1 LEDTTVPID
10 IREIEPDSKC
20 RIVVIGVGGAG
31 NNAVNRMVDE
41 SMGGVEF
48 IGVNTD
54 KQALDLCKAPK
65 RIQIGAKLTGGLGA
79 GSKPEIGEKAAQE
92 SEEDIRA
99 ALQGADMVI
108 VTCGMG
114 GGTGTGAAPFIAK
127 ISKEMDILT
136 LAVVSKPFNW
146 EGNVRKNNAKLGI
159 EKLSEGVDTMICIPN
174 YKLGEIIGDKR
185 APIEESLKKADEVL
199 QQAVR
204 GITDLITEN
213 ALINVD
219 FADIKTAMKDH
230 GVAHIG
236 IGIASGDNRAEEA
249 VKLAIES
256 PLLETRI
263 ESATDAIVC
272 VGGDITLYDLEVA
285 STYVQSLT
293 GENLNL
299 IPGAIPNPELSDTCV
314 VTVIAT
320 GLEAVPMDNAGIGRV
335 PVVNKP
341 RFVGSAQSMSSMNL
355 RPQMTSNLSQAQA
368 ALNQRP
374 PVSTNTG
381 TIPQVRPSVQPT
393 EIKIPD
399 FLNRNKDK

>member
-1 LEDTTVPID
+1 MD

>member
-1 LEDTTVPID
+1 MPID

>member
-1 LEDTTVPID
+1 MPID

-204 GITDLITEN
+204 GITDLITDN

>member
-1 LEDTTVPID
+1 MPID

-272 VGGDITLYDLEVA
+272 VGGDITLYDLEVE

>member
-1 LEDTTVPID
+1 MADLTYNQIAKIKVFGI
-10 IREIEPDSKC
+10 
-20 RIVVIGVGGAG
+20 GGAG
-31 NNAVNRMVDE
+31 SNAVNRMVQE
-41 SMGGVEF
+41 GVQGVEF
-48 IGVNTD
+48 YVANTD
-54 KQALDLCKAPK
+54 LQALDVSPVANK
-65 RIQIGAKLTGGLGA
+65 IQLGREGLGA
-79 GSKPEIGEKAAQE
+79 GGNPDNGRKAAVE
-92 SEEDIRA
+92 SEDAIRQA
-99 ALQGADMVI
+99 MENADMVFL
-108 VTCGMG
+108 TAGLG
-114 GGTGTGAAPFIAK
+114 GGTGTGASPLFAKIAK
-127 ISKEMDILT
+127 ELGCLT
-136 LAVVSKPFNW
+136 VGIVTKPFSF
-146 EGNVRKNNAKLGI
+146 EGKKRMIHAEQGLEQLKEYVDSLIIISNNKVLDVIGHIPFEDAFKEADNVLRQ
-159 EKLSEGVDTMICIPN
+159 GVQT
-174 YKLGEIIGDKR
+174 
-185 APIEESLKKADEVL
+185 
-199 QQAVR
+199 
-204 GITDLITEN
+204 ITDLI
-213 ALINVD
+213 AVPAMINLD

-320 GLEAVPMDNAGIGRV
+320 GLEAVPMDNTGINRV

-341 RFVGSAQSMSSMNL
+341 RFVGSAQTMSSMNL

-374 PVSTNTG
+374 PVSANTG

>member
-1 LEDTTVPID
+1 MPID

-320 GLEAVPMDNAGIGRV
+320 GLEAVPMDNTGINRV

-341 RFVGSAQSMSSMNL
+341 RFVGSAQTMSSMNL

>member
-1 LEDTTVPID
+1 MD

-146 EGNVRKNNAKLGI
+146 EGNVRKNNAKIGI
-159 EKLSEGVDTMICIPN
+159 EKLAEGVDTMICIPN

-199 QQAVR
+199 QQAVK

-230 GVAHIG
+230 GIAHIG
-236 IGIASGDNRAEEA
+236 IGVASGDNRAEEA

-293 GENLNL
+293 GESLNL

-320 GLEAVPMDNAGIGRV
+320 GLEAVPMDSAVNRI

-341 RFVGSAQSMSSMNL
+341 RFASAATMSSMNAH
-355 RPQMTSNLSQAQA
+355 PQMTSNLSQTQSIV
-368 ALNQRP
+368 NQRV
-374 PVSTNTG
+374 PVSTGTG
-381 TIPQVRPSVQPT
+381 TIPTIRPSVQPT

-399 FLNRNKDK
+399 FLARGNKDK

>member
-1 LEDTTVPID
+1 MD

-381 TIPQVRPSVQPT
+381 TIPQVRPSVQLT

>member
-1 LEDTTVPID
+1 
-10 IREIEPDSKC
+10 
-20 RIVVIGVGGAG
+20 
-31 NNAVNRMVDE
+31 
-41 SMGGVEF
+41 
-48 IGVNTD
+48 
-54 KQALDLCKAPK
+54 
-65 RIQIGAKLTGGLGA
+65 
-79 GSKPEIGEKAAQE
+79 
-92 SEEDIRA
+92 
-99 ALQGADMVI
+99 
-108 VTCGMG
+108 
-114 GGTGTGAAPFIAK
+114 
-127 ISKEMDILT
+127 
-136 LAVVSKPFNW
+136 
-146 EGNVRKNNAKLGI
+146 
-159 EKLSEGVDTMICIPN
+159 MICIPN

-320 GLEAVPMDNAGIGRV
+320 GLEAVPMDNTGINRV

-341 RFVGSAQSMSSMNL
+341 RFVGSAQTMSSMNL

>member
-1 LEDTTVPID
+1 MPID
-10 IREIEPDSKC
+10 IREIEPDNKAK
-20 RIVVIGVGGAG
+20 IVVIGVGGAG

-41 SMGGVEF
+41 GMGGVEF

-79 GSKPEIGEKAAQE
+79 GSKPEIGEKAAEE
-92 SEEDIRA
+92 SQEDIKA

-127 ISKEMDILT
+127 LSKDMDILT

-146 EGNVRKNNAKLGI
+146 EGNVRKNNAKIGI

-174 YKLGEIIGDKR
+174 YKLGEIIGDRR

-199 QQAVR
+199 QQAVK
-204 GITDLITEN
+204 GITDLITKN

-230 GVAHIG
+230 GIAHIG
-236 IGIASGDNRAEEA
+236 IGVASGDNRAEEA

-285 STYVQSLT
+285 STYIQSLT

-299 IPGAIPNPELSDTCV
+299 IPGAIPNADMSDTCV

-320 GLEAVPMDNAGIGRV
+320 GLDAVPIDNVINRV

-341 RFVGSAQSMSSMNL
+341 RFYANTANQTTAAP
-355 RPQMTSNLSQAQA
+355 RPQMNFNTSNLAAAQAQM
-368 ALNQRP
+368 NQRP
-374 PVSTNTG
+374 PVNGGTG
-381 TIPQVRPSVQPT
+381 TIPQIRPSVQPT
-393 EIKIPD
+393 EIKIPG
-399 FLNRNKDK
+399 FLTRGNKDNK